1 MVRPTEHEIWSAI
14 DEVAS
19 KETMKMVA
27 KWLSTSE
34 GQEWIKSHSEEMFR
48 VAERQEQDSVPSAD
62 MLEAIH
68 KKIFKLQVR
77 ARYNRIITVAAAVLL
92 PLILVSMVWLNINSR
107 VGDILFSKVVMEEES
122 AAMGERKV
130 VVFQDGSRVYLN
142 SGAKISYPK
151 TWGLGSRRMSLEGEA
166 FFDVVKNH
174 RRTFVV
180 DVFNTK
186 IKVYGTRFN
195 VNAYPESEA
204 VNVVLLDGDVAFS
217 VNDKEYDMKP
227 SELLEYHKDNGS
239 VRISSIDA
247 ADNSILWTQ
256 NVIMFKNDSLKDVVE
271 ILERWYDVEFIVEDE
286 ELYSRRFTLRSSSH
300 QMLSALLYELEYIS
314 DLSFELKDNIVF
326 VNKK

>member
-27 KWLSTSE
+27 KWLSTAE

-48 VAERQEQDSVPSAD
+48 VAERQEKDSVPSSD
-62 MLEAIH
+62 MLESIH
-68 KKIFKLQVR
+68 RKIFKLHVR
-77 ARYNRIITVAAAVLL
+77 ARFKKILAVAAAVLIPVL
-92 PLILVSMVWLNINSR
+92 MVSVVWFNINAR
-107 VGDILFSKVVMEEES
+107 VGDVLFSKVEMVEES

-130 VVFQDGSRVYLN
+130 VVFQDGSKVFLN
-142 SGAKISYPK
+142 SGAKITYPK

-180 DVFNTK
+180 DVFDTK
-186 IKVYGTRFN
+186 INVYGTRFN
-195 VNAYPESEA
+195 VNAYPEAESI
-204 VNVVLLDGDVAFS
+204 NVVLLDGDVAFS

-227 SELLEYHKDNGS
+227 SELLEYHKVNGS

-256 NVIMFKNDSLKDVVE
+256 NVIMFRNDSLKDVVE

-314 DLSFELKDNIVF
+314 DLSFELIENSV
-326 VNKK
+326 VVKKK